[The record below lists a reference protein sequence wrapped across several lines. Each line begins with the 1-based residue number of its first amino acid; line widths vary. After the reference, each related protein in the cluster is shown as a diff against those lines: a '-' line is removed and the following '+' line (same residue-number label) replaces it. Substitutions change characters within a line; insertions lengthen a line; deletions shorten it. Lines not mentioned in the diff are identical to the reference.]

1 MGECDRIRTNMKI
14 RQLEL
19 KNFRCFDHKTFE
31 FSDQFNVFIGDNGTG
46 KSAILDALAIGVGS
60 FFLGIDSIN
69 SRNIFKDDVRH
80 IVNAENETPTLTAV
94 LPCFVSCRGY
104 FEDNQE
110 LSWSRELRIDGG
122 KTTREGAKEIT
133 KYARDLQTKS
143 QIRDILQES
152 FRKQEKDNLRV
163 LLPVISYY
171 GTGRLWIQR
180 RETVVE
186 TLSPNSR
193 FRGYENCLSN
203 SYELKKLIRW
213 FKTQEFASL
222 QKQKTIGVL
231 SAVKEAIKICMDDWE
246 DVRFDVHLDELVAIS
261 KNGRTLPF
269 RMLSDGVRNMIGM
282 VADIA
287 YRSAV
292 LNPHLEANAPN
303 VTQGVVLIDE
313 IDLHLH
319 PNWQRRV
326 VDDLKRTFPKI
337 QFFAT
342 THSPFIIQSLHPN
355 ELIDLDHRD
364 GEYYNKSIED
374 IAEDVMG
381 VDLPQQ
387 SERWKS
393 MMQAAEE
400 YYRVLEQADNASEED
415 VDRLKR
421 RLDELS
427 MPYSDDPAY
436 HAFLKMER
444 IARGL

>member
-1 MGECDRIRTNMKI
+1 MKI

-19 KNFRCFDHKTFE
+19 KNFRCFDQTTFE

-69 SRNIFKDDVRH
+69 SRNIFKDEVRH
-80 IVNAENETPTLTAV
+80 IVNTENETPTLTAV
-94 LPCFVSCRGY
+94 LPCVVSCKGY
-104 FEDNQE
+104 FEDIQE
-110 LSWSRELRIDGG
+110 LSWSRELRIHGG

-133 KYARDLQTKS
+133 KYARDLQIKS
-143 QIRDILQES
+143 QIRDIQQAS
-152 FRKQEKDNLRV
+152 IRKQEKDNRRV

-231 SAVKEAIKICMDDWE
+231 SAVKEAIKTCMDDWE
-246 DVRFDVHLDELVAIS
+246 DVRFDVHLDELVATS
-261 KNGRTLPF
+261 KNGKTLPF

-292 LNPHLEANAPN
+292 LNPHLETDAPKE
-303 VTQGVVLIDE
+303 TQGVVLIDE

-342 THSPFIIQSLHPN
+342 THSEHIIQSLREG
-355 ELIDLDHRD
+355 ELIDLNSPESIPEA
-364 GEYYNKSIED
+364 EYENKSIED
-374 IAEDVMG
+374 IAENIMHV
-381 VDLPQQ
+381 PNPYR
-387 SERWKS
+387 SERYQN
-393 MMQAAEE
+393 MMEVAQK
-400 YYRVLEQADNASEED
+400 YYQILQEVNGATSEEAE
-415 VDRLKR
+415 RLKVQ
-421 RLDELS
+421 LDELIE
-427 MPYSDDPAY
+427 PFSDNVAY
-436 HAFLKMER
+436 HAFLQMKRAAMLDEE
-444 IARGL
+444 

>member
-1 MGECDRIRTNMKI
+1 
-14 RQLEL
+14 
-19 KNFRCFDHKTFE
+19 
-31 FSDQFNVFIGDNGTG
+31 
-46 KSAILDALAIGVGS
+46 
-60 FFLGIDSIN
+60 
-69 SRNIFKDDVRH
+69 
-80 IVNAENETPTLTAV
+80 
-94 LPCFVSCRGY
+94 VSCKGY
-104 FEDNQE
+104 FEDIQE

-143 QIRDILQES
+143 QIRDIQQAS
-152 FRKQEKDNLRV
+152 FRKQVDIQQASFHKQEKDNRRV

-193 FRGYENCLSN
+193 FRGYENCLIN

-231 SAVKEAIKICMDDWE
+231 SAVKEAIKTCMDDWE
-246 DVRFDVHLDELVAIS
+246 DVRFDVHLDELVATS
-261 KNGRTLPF
+261 KNGKILPF

-282 VADIA
+282 ISDIA
-287 YRSAV
+287 YRAAV
-292 LNPHLEANAPN
+292 LNPHLETQAPKE
-303 VTQGVVLIDE
+303 TQGVVLIDE

-342 THSPFIIQSLHPN
+342 THSEHIIQSLREG
-355 ELIDLDHRD
+355 ELIDLNNPDSMPAA
-364 GEYYNKSIED
+364 EYENKSIED
-374 IAEDVMG
+374 ISENVMHVPYAHRSDRYQKMMEVAERYYQM
-381 VDLPQQ
+381 LENTSQASPQ
-387 SERWKS
+387 EV
-393 MMQAAEE
+393 E
-400 YYRVLEQADNASEED
+400 
-415 VDRLKR
+415 RLKME
-421 RLDELS
+421 LDDLIE
-427 MPYSDDPAY
+427 PYSDDVAY
-436 HAFLKMER
+436 YAFLKMKKLAALGE
-444 IARGL
+444 

>member
-1 MGECDRIRTNMKI
+1 M
-14 RQLEL
+14 
-19 KNFRCFDHKTFE
+19 
-31 FSDQFNVFIGDNGTG
+31 
-46 KSAILDALAIGVGS
+46 
-60 FFLGIDSIN
+60 
-69 SRNIFKDDVRH
+69 
-80 IVNAENETPTLTAV
+80 
-94 LPCFVSCRGY
+94 
-104 FEDNQE
+104 
-110 LSWSRELRIDGG
+110 
-122 KTTREGAKEIT
+122 
-133 KYARDLQTKS
+133 
-143 QIRDILQES
+143 
-152 FRKQEKDNLRV
+152 
-163 LLPVISYY
+163 ISYY

>member
-1 MGECDRIRTNMKI
+1 MGEGDRARTNMKI

-19 KNFRCFDHKTFE
+19 KNFRCFDQKTFE
-31 FSDQFNVFIGDNGTG
+31 FSDQFNVLIGDNGTG

-60 FFLGIDSIN
+60 FLLGINSIN
-69 SRNIFKDDVRH
+69 SRDISDDDIRR
-80 IVNAENETPTLTAV
+80 IIRLDTIPPTSEKI
-94 LPCFVSCRGY
+94 LPVVVSCEGC
-104 FEDNQE
+104 FEDIAKM
-110 LSWSRELRIDGG
+110 SWARELRVVDGR
-122 KTTREGAKEIT
+122 TTRTGAKEIIS
-133 KYARDLQTKS
+133 YAKQLQDKVRIQKQDRDK
-143 QIRDILQES
+143 II
-152 FRKQEKDNLRV
+152 
-163 LLPVISYY
+163 LPVISYY
-171 GTGRLWIQR
+171 GTNRLWTAKKDDKPRLPSSQLEGYKNWLAGSNINILTRWFRTLEWAIIQYER
-180 RETVVE
+180 DTE
-186 TLSPNSR
+186 PNS
-193 FRGYENCLSN
+193 
-203 SYELKKLIRW
+203 I
-213 FKTQEFASL
+213 SL
-222 QKQKTIGVL
+222 VSSVRLTM
-231 SAVKEAIKICMDDWE
+231 STVKEAVMSCIEDWQ
-246 DVRFDVHLDELVAIS
+246 DVKYDVLLDELIATS
-261 KNGRTLPF
+261 KDGRTLPF

-287 YRSAV
+287 YRCIT
-292 LNPHLEANAPN
+292 LNPLLSVEAARLTP
-303 VTQGVVLIDE
+303 GIVLIDE

-355 ELIDLDHRD
+355 ELIDLDNRD

-400 YYRVLEQADNASEED
+400 YYRVLEQADNASEEE
-415 VDRLKR
+415 VARLKC

>member
-1 MGECDRIRTNMKI
+1 MKI

-19 KNFRCFDHKTFE
+19 KNFRCFDQKTFE
-31 FSDQFNVFIGDNGTG
+31 FSDQFNVLIGDNGTG

-60 FFLGIDSIN
+60 FLLGINSIH
-69 SRNIFKDDVRH
+69 SRDISDDDIRR
-80 IVNAENETPTLTAV
+80 IIRLDTIPPTSEKI
-94 LPCFVSCRGY
+94 LPVVVSCEGC
-104 FEDNQE
+104 FEDIAKM
-110 LSWSRELRIDGG
+110 SWTRERRVVDGR
-122 KTTREGAKEIT
+122 TTRTGAKEIIS
-133 KYARDLQTKS
+133 YAKQLQDKVRIQKKDRDK
-143 QIRDILQES
+143 II
-152 FRKQEKDNLRV
+152 
-163 LLPVISYY
+163 LPVISYY
-171 GTGRLWIQR
+171 GTNRLWSVNKDDKTRPPSSQI
-180 RETVVE
+180 E
-186 TLSPNSR
+186 
-193 FRGYENCLSN
+193 GYKNWLASSN
-203 SYELKKLIRW
+203 INILTRW
-213 FKTQEFASL
+213 FKTLEWAILQYERDTDPHYISL
-222 QKQKTIGVL
+222 VSSVRRTM
-231 SAVKEAIKICMDDWE
+231 STVKEAVMSCMEDWK
-246 DVRFDVHLDELVAIS
+246 DVKYDVLLDELIATS
-261 KNGRTLPF
+261 KDGRTLPF

-282 VADIA
+282 IADIA
-287 YRSAV
+287 YRCIT
-292 LNPHLEANAPN
+292 LNPLLSTEAARLTP
-303 VTQGVVLIDE
+303 GIVLIDE

-355 ELIDLDHRD
+355 ELIDLDNRD

-374 IAEDVMG
+374 ITEDVMG

-400 YYRVLEQADNASEED
+400 YYQVLEKADNASEED

-427 MPYSDDPAY
+427 MPFSDDPAY

-444 IARGL
+444 LARGL